1 MKKSILLTTSI
12 FYQVTKINA
21 KIVICDMETA
31 KYAEHAVAS
40 MKTNSNK
47 MIHLLSV
54 EKGAGINC
62 ILDDFEIDDH
72 SVEPIVVDDIEK
84 DVCLIFWKAASN
96 GFLSKMNI

>member
-1 MKKSILLTTSI
+1 
-12 FYQVTKINA
+12 
-21 KIVICDMETA
+21 META

-62 ILDDFEIDDH
+62 ILDDFEIDD
-72 SVEPIVVDDIEK
+72 PIVVVACKSEEGKWSCIDEQSILDEQPILEK
-84 DVCLIFWKAASN
+84 TKQR
-96 GFLSKMNI
+96 

>member
-1 MKKSILLTTSI
+1 
-12 FYQVTKINA
+12 
-21 KIVICDMETA
+21 META